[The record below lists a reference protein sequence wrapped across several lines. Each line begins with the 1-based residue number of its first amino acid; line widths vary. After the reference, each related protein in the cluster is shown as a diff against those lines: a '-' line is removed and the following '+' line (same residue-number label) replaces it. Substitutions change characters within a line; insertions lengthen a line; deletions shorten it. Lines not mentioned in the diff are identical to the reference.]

1 MLQSLSTLRLPS
13 GSLYRLYTDASAAVE
28 DSSAGQRIG
37 PNRVEVAGTP
47 IDVGFS
53 IDLTIDPKVQELAQK
68 TAACYTGRHDV
79 CRALGIHR
87 AEDHDGVI
95 GGQLLEGAMVRM
107 AAVAVIDIASGRIE
121 ALAGALSPCARQE
134 VDGPG
139 LDPGCDARLPYRVQY
154 RADALLN
161 PAVYH
166 SAMPASTI
174 KPIMATAFLGDGER
188 GRKLVAAE
196 RTAMQHEG
204 TPAAQSLRGQLM
216 RSDSARFLDRMFC
229 VEQNFVACQRPW
241 SVQAAARAFGW
252 NANCDEAR
260 VACGDADLL
269 FGAPLIGKSERDWN
283 APAPTPIAYGR
294 LLSEPAGKTLGAPMH
309 LMPPMPLDAGIVRR
323 CALGA
328 DGRRGSDD
336 DWEKCKG
343 GAVVDVVAEGWGQ
356 GHARATVLGVAGM
369 MATLAAAAN
378 GSARVPRPQLVAA
391 IHGVAGASA

>member
-1 MLQSLSTLRLPS
+1 
-13 GSLYRLYTDASAAVE
+13 
-28 DSSAGQRIG
+28 
-37 PNRVEVAGTP
+37 
-47 IDVGFS
+47 
-53 IDLTIDPKVQELAQK
+53 
-68 TAACYTGRHDV
+68 
-79 CRALGIHR
+79 
-87 AEDHDGVI
+87 
-95 GGQLLEGAMVRM
+95 
-107 AAVAVIDIASGRIE
+107 
-121 ALAGALSPCARQE
+121 
-134 VDGPG
+134 
-139 LDPGCDARLPYRVQY
+139 
-154 RADALLN
+154 
-161 PAVYH
+161 
-166 SAMPASTI
+166 
-174 KPIMATAFLGDGER
+174 
-188 GRKLVAAE
+188 
-196 RTAMQHEG
+196 MQHEG

-229 VEQNFVACQRPW
+229 FEQNFVACQRPW

-294 LLSEPAGKTLGAPMH
+294 LLSEPAGKALGAPMH
-309 LMPPMPLDAGIVRR
+309 LMPPIALDAGIVRR

-378 GSARVPRPQLVAA
+378 GSARVPRPHLVAA
-391 IHGVAGASA
+391 IHGVAGASADSFAAAAARWSEPQTMPAPLAQDAAEVILSGLSFSHRAGTARTACEQVFDAKRCRDIDWLAGKTGTPSFPSDGLTLDIIVRVCRPGAPPSPEAKRGACSSLKPYKWYVAAFRSDRAKDGPWTKAIAVLTERNWMRASGRIHGVGDHGPNPSAEIAMQIVGRTTGAIDSGGGAP